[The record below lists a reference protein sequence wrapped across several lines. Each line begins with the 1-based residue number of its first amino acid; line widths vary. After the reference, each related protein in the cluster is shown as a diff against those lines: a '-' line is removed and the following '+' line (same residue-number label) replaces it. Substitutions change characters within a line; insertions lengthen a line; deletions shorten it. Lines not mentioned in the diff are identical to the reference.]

1 MTSTEANKI
10 INLIKNTYLNKIK
23 PLSKELL
30 NSLNEVCLFKL
41 DNGMFLQLHRRSRLE
56 TPWQC
61 LYKYPPDSFLHLT
74 YVFSLL
80 DSNQNQI
87 VTGFDEES
95 NVEIALNKVVK
106 ALFSRIDMF
115 D

>member
-1 MTSTEANKI
+1 MTSTEADKI
-10 INLIKNTYLNKIK
+10 INLIKDTYLKKIK
-23 PLSKELL
+23 PLSREVLE
-30 NSLNEVCLFKL
+30 SLNEVCLFKL
-41 DNGMFLQLHRRSRLE
+41 DNGMFLQLHRRSRWE

-61 LYKYPPDSFLHLT
+61 LYVYPPNSFLYIT

-87 VTGFDEES
+87 VTGFSEES
-95 NVEIALNKVVK
+95 NVETALDKMVK
-106 ALFSRIDMF
+106 ILFSQIDMF